1 MHFPIAGW
9 ASWFIL
15 LLIIQWSAVA
25 AYVFTVASTKLSVLG
40 MKSIQQMFLND
51 EQEDAG
57 TSEMDPENQE
67 GKSADQ
73 HREQGIGGEES
84 RAPSRRQR
92 VWGLT
97 RCRDGAGGGRLQQGR
112 AL

>member
-1 MHFPIAGW
+1 MHLPIAGW

-40 MKSIQQMFLND
+40 MKSIQQMLLSD

-57 TSEMDPENQE
+57 AES
-67 GKSADQ
+67 S
-73 HREQGIGGEES
+73 GIFLINLYLG
-84 RAPSRRQR
+84 
-92 VWGLT
+92 
-97 RCRDGAGGGRLQQGR
+97 
-112 AL
+112 

>member
-9 ASWFIL
+9 PSWFIL

-25 AYVFTVASTKLSVLG
+25 AYVFTVASTKFSVLG

-57 TSEMDPENQE
+57 AES
-67 GKSADQ
+67 S
-73 HREQGIGGEES
+73 GIFLINLYLVWRHKKEIPLIHKQYTNDKWLGE
-84 RAPSRRQR
+84 
-92 VWGLT
+92 
-97 RCRDGAGGGRLQQGR
+97 
-112 AL
+112 